1 MLTYDLL
8 MDLITLATQS
18 VLVLTLTLVASWKLM
33 EWAETRRVEREQQ
46 GRGAVRVVSGVGVYV
61 IPAYQGEMRGRR

>member
-46 GRGAVRVVSGVGVYV
+46 GRGAVRVVSGVGAYVMPVY
-61 IPAYQGEMRGRR
+61 QQEMRGGR